1 TQEQRLSGV
10 GKAKRTTQ
18 TYAIPHPQEKHWRR

>member
-1 TQEQRLSGV
+1 TQEQRLCGV

-18 TYAIPHPQEKHWRR
+18 TYAIPHPQEKH